1 MLARREALLFNS
13 VHGNPGDFES
23 PSAERREKKSVVVA
37 IRGTQSIAD
46 LVTDA
51 VVHPEPMESWVP
63 QVDPPC
69 TPCTQCTLLCPAKHP
84 SYGAPTQ
91 HLSVCCIHLCF

>member
-1 MLARREALLFNS
+1 MLGLSACGAILWWICSWNITLSGFSTRKLLFCS
-13 VHGNPGDFES
+13 MLKRDCLCLL
-23 PSAERREKKSVVVA
+23 REKKSVVVA

-63 QVDPPC
+63 EVPLP
-69 TPCTQCTLLCPAKHP
+69 TLP
-84 SYGAPTQ
+84 
-91 HLSVCCIHLCF
+91 

>member
-1 MLARREALLFNS
+1 MRW
-13 VHGNPGDFES
+13 
-23 PSAERREKKSVVVA
+23 RREKKSVVVA

-63 QVDPPC
+63 QACLAFVVLVID
-69 TPCTQCTLLCPAKHP
+69 
-84 SYGAPTQ
+84 
-91 HLSVCCIHLCF
+91 

>member
-1 MLARREALLFNS
+1 MHSGMPWGLLRIVRPCLDVLQSGLGFSQPVLMLFYGDLLMC
-13 VHGNPGDFES
+13 
-23 PSAERREKKSVVVA
+23 REKKSVVVA

-63 QVDPPC
+63 QVVFTSFC
-69 TPCTQCTLLCPAKHP
+69 
-84 SYGAPTQ
+84 
-91 HLSVCCIHLCF
+91 

>member
-1 MLARREALLFNS
+1 MTCSQDLWLTAIRDAVCQSGLSTHGRLAC
-13 VHGNPGDFES
+13 
-23 PSAERREKKSVVVA
+23 REKKSVVVA

-63 QVDPPC
+63 KVVFSSFCQR
-69 TPCTQCTLLCPAKHP
+69 
-84 SYGAPTQ
+84 
-91 HLSVCCIHLCF
+91 LSKPISF